1 MCEAPGKVFNRRIEI
16 CEQDKEG
23 IEGIEEGMTKIYSEE
38 VERVS
43 TNLLRKS
50 PSNESLD
57 RNETRR
63 NCKRE

>member
-1 MCEAPGKVFNRRIEI
+1 MNRRIEI

-23 IEGIEEGMTKIYSEE
+23 IKGIEEEMTKIYNEE

-43 TNLLRKS
+43 NDLLRKS

-57 RNETRR
+57 RNETQCSR
-63 NCKRE
+63 KRE